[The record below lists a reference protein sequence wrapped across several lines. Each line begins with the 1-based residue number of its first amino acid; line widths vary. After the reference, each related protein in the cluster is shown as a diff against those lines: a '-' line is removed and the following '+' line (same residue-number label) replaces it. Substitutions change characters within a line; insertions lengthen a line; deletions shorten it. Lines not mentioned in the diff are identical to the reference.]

1 MIPYDESATVD
12 AVAQVLGDTGLRTRL
27 AEGALQAARR
37 STWDAVVDEQ
47 IAIYDEALAP

>member
-12 AVAQVLGDTGLRTRL
+12 AVARVLGDTELRTRL
-27 AEGALQAARR
+27 AEGALHAARR

-47 IAIYDEALAP
+47 VEIYNEALAP